1 MTVSLSGNEELISS
15 SVWIL
20 LGVAVATLLMAII
33 TIFFC
38 KR

>member
-1 MTVSLSGNEELISS
+1 MTVSLSGNEEIISS

-20 LGVAVATLLMAII
+20 LVVAIATFLVVIGAIL
-33 TIFFC
+33 FC

>member
-1 MTVSLSGNEELISS
+1 MAFYLSGNEEIISS

-20 LGVAVATLLMAII
+20 LVVAVVTLLVAIVAI
-33 TIFFC
+33 LFC